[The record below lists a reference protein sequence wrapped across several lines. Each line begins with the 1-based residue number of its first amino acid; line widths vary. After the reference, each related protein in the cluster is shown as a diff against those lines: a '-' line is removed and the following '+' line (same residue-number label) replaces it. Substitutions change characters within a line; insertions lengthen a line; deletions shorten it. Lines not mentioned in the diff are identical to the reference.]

1 MDRRDFIRKTLK
13 GALTASALGTVPLID
28 LFALRAEA
36 AEIPPL
42 AVRKGADIP
51 SLVRQAVDALGGM
64 GHFVRAGETVVVK
77 PNIGWDRTPE
87 LGANTHPLV
96 VRTVVQLCLE
106 AKATKVRVFDR
117 TCNDPRRCYV
127 KSGIKDAVE
136 SIDDKRAVIEHMD
149 NRAYREVDIKKGTE
163 LKRWSFYVP
172 AIEADRF
179 INLPVAKHH
188 SISTL
193 TLGMK
198 NIMGVIGGNRG
209 NLHRK
214 IAESL
219 SDINTVIRSDLT
231 IVDATR
237 ILVANGPQGGRLED
251 VRVTETVIA
260 SPDIIAADSFAATLF
275 GHRPEAIATIAEG
288 AKRGLGVMDLAKVRM
303 V

>member
-1 MDRRDFIRKTLK
+1 MDRREFIRKTFK
-13 GALTASALGTVPLID
+13 GTLAASALGTVPLID
-28 LFALRAEA
+28 LFSLPAEA
-36 AEIPPL
+36 ADMPPL
-42 AVRKGADIP
+42 VVRKGKDIP
-51 SLVRQAVDALGGM
+51 HLVRQAVDALGGM
-64 GHFVRAGETVVVK
+64 GQFVRVGETVVVK

-106 AKATKVRVFDR
+106 AKAAKVRVFDR

-127 KSGIKDAVE
+127 QSGIKEAVE
-136 SIDDKRAVIEHMD
+136 SIGDKKAVIEHMD

-163 LKRWSFYVP
+163 LKRWSFYAP
-172 AIEADRF
+172 ALEADRF

-219 SDINTVIRSDLT
+219 ADINTVIRSDLT

-237 ILVANGPQGGRLED
+237 ILVANGPQGGELDD
-251 VRVTETVIA
+251 VRATETIIA
-260 SPDIIAADSFAATLF
+260 SPDIVAADSYAATLF

-288 AKRGLGVMDLAKVRM
+288 ARRGLGVMDLAKVQM